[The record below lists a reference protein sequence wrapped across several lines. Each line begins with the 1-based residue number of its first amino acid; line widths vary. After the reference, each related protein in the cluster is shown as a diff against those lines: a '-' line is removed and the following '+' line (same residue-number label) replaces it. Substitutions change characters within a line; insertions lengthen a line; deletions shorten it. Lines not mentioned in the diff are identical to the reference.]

1 MFYVYSTYTRV
12 QPSTPDSAQDAIIRS
27 MFNQFVLVFFFFGN
41 TEISGFIRHPDPGA
55 GVGLQRPPTLSLTLS
70 THDTA
75 TKLKQKE
82 DTPVLINLSSKYKLI
97 HLRRQRVVTWLY
109 LVELCYPS
117 PKNIDMNVFDKI
129 VKLTTH

>member
-12 QPSTPDSAQDAIIRS
+12 QPSTPDSAQDAIC
-27 MFNQFVLVFFFFGN
+27 LVFFFGN
-41 TEISGFIRHPDPGA
+41 TEISGFIRHPDPEA
-55 GVGLQRPPTLSLTLS
+55 GVGLQRPPSLSLTLS
-70 THDTA
+70 VHDTA
-75 TKLKQKE
+75 IKLKQKE
-82 DTPVLINLSSKYKLI
+82 DTHVLINLSSKCNLI
-97 HLRRQRVVTWLY
+97 HLRRQRVVTWLF

>member
-1 MFYVYSTYTRV
+1 MFYVYSTYSRV

-41 TEISGFIRHPDPGA
+41 TEISGFIRHPDPEA

-70 THDTA
+70 IHDTA

-82 DTPVLINLSSKYKLI
+82 DTPVLINLSSKHKLI

>member
-12 QPSTPDSAQDAIIRS
+12 QPSTPDSAQDAIRRS
-27 MFNQFVLVFFFFGN
+27 MFNQFVLVLFFGN
-41 TEISGFIRHPDPGA
+41 TEISGFIRHPDPEA

-70 THDTA
+70 IHDTA

-97 HLRRQRVVTWLY
+97 HLRRQRVLTWLY
-109 LVELCYPS
+109 LDELCYPS

>member
-41 TEISGFIRHPDPGA
+41 TEISGFIRHPDPEA

-70 THDTA
+70 ILDTA

-109 LVELCYPS
+109 LDELCYPS